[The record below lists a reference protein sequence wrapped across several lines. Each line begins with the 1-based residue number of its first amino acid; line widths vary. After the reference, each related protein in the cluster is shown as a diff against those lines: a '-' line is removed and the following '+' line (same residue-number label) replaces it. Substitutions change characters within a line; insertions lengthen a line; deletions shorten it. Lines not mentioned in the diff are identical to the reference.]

1 MIRNM
6 VFHISVVLLIAGCGK
21 DEEGIEN
28 RSPNGILIEVEVPQT
43 NGWSTEEVTGTR
55 SGMAKTVRQ
64 KGEYGVDMEVS
75 TLHCPAGTVT
85 EEASTRWANV
95 DDNITFRVVAY
106 KSATAAGIS
115 TANYAGYGDYK
126 LSGSSVQTTKSLIL
140 PVGTYTFIVYSYG
153 NSSAITA
160 FTNSSASVPVTNGQN
175 FMTYVKAGVAA

>member
-28 RSPNGILIEVEVPQT
+28 RSPNGILIEVEAPQT

-75 TLHCPAGTVT
+75 TQHCPAGTAT
-85 EEASTRWANV
+85 EEPPP
-95 DDNITFRVVAY
+95 
-106 KSATAAGIS
+106 AG
-115 TANYAGYGDYK
+115 
-126 LSGSSVQTTKSLIL
+126 QTWT
-140 PVGTYTFIVYSYG
+140 TT
-153 NSSAITA
+153 
-160 FTNSSASVPVTNGQN
+160 
-175 FMTYVKAGVAA
+175 